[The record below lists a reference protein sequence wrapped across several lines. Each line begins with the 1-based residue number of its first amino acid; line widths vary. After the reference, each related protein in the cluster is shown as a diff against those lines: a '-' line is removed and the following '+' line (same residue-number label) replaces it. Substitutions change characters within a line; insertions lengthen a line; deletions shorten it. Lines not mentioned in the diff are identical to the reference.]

1 MKRNEFIKSSAG
13 LIAGGLAL
21 SSFANAVTTQDL
33 GEKILPKALVPGDL
47 IAITAPAG
55 SIWNKAHIDK
65 IEKLLHEQGFKT
77 TLGKTVY
84 EQDGYL
90 AGNDELR
97 ATELMNFFN
106 DKSVKGIVTMRGGW
120 GCARILDRLDY
131 NIIRANPKI
140 IIGFSDITSLINA
153 IYVRTGIITYHGP
166 CGYSSWGDFTMNY
179 VKKAIAIGTQYVMK
193 NPADYVAELKTW
205 VSGKAKGDLIGG
217 NLTVLVSMIGTAY
230 EPDWQHK
237 ILFLEEIGEEPY
249 RVDRMLWQLKQRG
262 VFLKINGLVLGSFKD
277 CEPEEPEKSF
287 ALEEVFDQHFAQVQ
301 FPVYQGAAFG
311 HIGPKFTLPIGV
323 WAEMDA
329 DEFTLRTLERSV
341 GI

>member
-13 LIAGGLAL
+13 LLAGGLAL
-21 SSFANAVTTQDL
+21 SSFTNPGAEPDL
-33 GEKILPKALVPGDL
+33 RDKILPKALVPGDL

-97 ATELMNFFN
+97 ATELMDFFK

-131 NIIRANPKI
+131 DIIRVNPKI

-153 IYVRTGIITYHGP
+153 IYVRAKIITYHGP
-166 CGYSSWGDFTMNY
+166 CGYSSWGDFTMTY
-179 VKKAIAIGTQYVMK
+179 VKKALAIGTPYVMK
-193 NPADYVAELKTW
+193 NPFDYAAELKTW
-205 VSGKAKGDLIGG
+205 VPGKATGELIGG
-217 NLTVLVSMIGTAY
+217 NLTVVVSMVGTVY
-230 EPDWQHK
+230 EPDWQQK

-262 VFLKINGLVLGSFKD
+262 VFEQIKGVVLGSFKD

-287 ALEEVFDQHFAQVQ
+287 DLEQVFAQHFVKAS

-323 WAEMDA
+323 LAEMDA
-329 DEFTLRTLERSV
+329 DEFTIKTLERSV
-341 GI
+341 GM